1 MSKWCVSG
9 WACRSCKFIML
20 ENTDFKVKEQ
30 AMLPNEKVS
39 ENQRRPDSA
48 VWLYGYIYYGSFVL
62 ARISAFRF

>member
-1 MSKWCVSG
+1 
-9 WACRSCKFIML
+9 ML